1 MKTIKSLV
9 HAKKIVGNNVQLNAQ
24 DLINRSLYVP
34 KKGWTKFKL
43 SDDCKLELANHV
55 SLILGGRNT
64 TKTRV
69 FNNIL
74 FNKPQHWGLQR
85 IIINRRTNQQD
96 KRKKILYVDY
106 CAGQDYT
113 WETNEIRTALK

>member
-1 MKTIKSLV
+1 MKTIKTLAQ
-9 HAKKIVGNNVQLNAQ
+9 AKKLVGDTQLNAQ
-24 DLINRSLYVP
+24 DLIRGQIYIKP
-34 KKGWTKFKL
+34 KGWTKIKL
-43 SDDCKLELANHV
+43 SHECRLELANHI
-55 SLILGGRNT
+55 SSILGGRNN
-64 TKTRV
+64 TKIRV

-74 FNKPQHWGLQR
+74 YNSPVHWGLER

-96 KRKKILYVDY
+96 KRKKTLHVSY